1 MHLSIRNLSSCFVA
15 NLLILFGFLR
25 RAKERAMRGDYI
37 LSIYFHKP
45 SRKEFER
52 SIKWLKR
59 NKFNFLSSAELV
71 RIIQNRLPFPKTS
84 IILTVDDGWQSN
96 EENIIAVAQ
105 RYGVPVTIFIST
117 APVEEGNY
125 WWSYCKNT
133 LPHSGIKVPSKEALK
148 KIPNE
153 ERLYI
158 VEQLKKEVTIER
170 DALTI
175 GQVMR
180 AANTQYIT
188 IGGHIHT
195 HPILINC
202 NDDDVYQELKVS
214 KQKLESWT
222 GKDISYFAYPNGDY
236 SSREIQILK
245 ELGYNLAF
253 CGEPRYLTPEVLKE
267 PYRIPRFGFLEGA
280 SFAENKC
287 RMVGIWK
294 HVSNKMKH
302 SISNKHKPELL
313 SVPAKN

>member
-1 MHLSIRNLSSCFVA
+1 MKLTIRNLSSWVMA
-15 NLLILFGFLR
+15 NLLILLGFLR
-25 RAKERAMRGDYI
+25 RAKKRAMEGDFI

-52 SIKWLKR
+52 CIRWLKR

-71 RIIQNRLPFPKTS
+71 SIIQNGHPFPKAS

-96 EENIIAVAQ
+96 EENIIEVAQ
-105 RYGVPVTIFIST
+105 EYGVPVTIFIST

-125 WWSYCKNT
+125 WWSYCQSS
-133 LPHSGIKVPSKEALK
+133 LPGVKKKVPSKAALK
-148 KIPNE
+148 KVPNK
-153 ERLYI
+153 ERLFI
-158 VEQLKKEVTIER
+158 VEQLKREVSIKR

-175 GQVMR
+175 DQVKR
-180 AANTQYIT
+180 AADTKYIT
-188 IGGHIHT
+188 IGGHTHT

-202 NDDDVYQELKVS
+202 NDDEVYKELSVS

-222 GKDISYFAYPNGDY
+222 GKEVSYFAYPNGDY
-236 SSREIQILK
+236 SGREVKVLK

-253 CGEPRYLTPEVLKE
+253 CSEPRYFTPDVLQEK
-267 PYRIPRFGFLEGA
+267 YKVPRFGYLEGA

-294 HVSNKMKH
+294 NATSK
-302 SISNKHKPELL
+302 LRL
-313 SVPAKN
+313 SGKG